1 MTTQRVEPDVFTY
14 KQRVRPQECSPTGFL
29 GHPRFLEFFEAAFI
43 ECWRARFGALHEA
56 LGANRQL
63 VVTDVNLQIQDGVAR
78 DEELQV
84 DVALEDIEEVS
95 IRVHYDA
102 SVRGAKVAE
111 GTVRYVCLDIATGR
125 PTAYRAH
132 PDERW
137 MHNGD
142 DFGEDSAS

>member
-1 MTTQRVEPDVFTY
+1 MTLPTVEPVVFTY

-43 ECWRARFGALHEA
+43 ECWRARFGALHED

-63 VVTDVNLQIQDGVAR
+63 VVTDVNLQIRDGVAR

-84 DVALEDIEEVS
+84 DVSLEDIDEVS

-102 SVRGAKVAE
+102 FVRGAQVAD
-111 GTVRYVCLDIATGR
+111 GTVRYVCLDTATGR
-125 PTAYRAH
+125 PTAL
-132 PDERW
+132 P
-137 MHNGD
+137 
-142 DFGEDSAS
+142 SPP